1 MEPRIM
7 RTTGAEIVLRRNA
20 AIIGKKS
27 RVLRS
32 VSRARAPIN
41 AVRTRKMGQSRVD
54 LTVHKIACSSTHMP
68 DHAREVGGIRRAR
81 TNRCFQS
88 RIIK

>member
-1 MEPRIM
+1 MEPRIT

-27 RVLRS
+27 RS
-32 VSRARAPIN
+32 RAPIN
-41 AVRTRKMGQSRVD
+41 AVRTRKMGQPRVD